1 MPRLAPAGPDSL
13 GGVDLI
19 TRAIA
24 VGLPYQDG
32 HVLVS
37 EGRDRRTGREFFRAL
52 GGGIEA
58 GETGDQ
64 ALRREFDEELGVQLD
79 QVDFLGTAVARFEFE
94 GTEWH
99 ETAHIFAVE
108 SAEIS
113 AVPIDVTL
121 HVRDNGD
128 LVRWVAVELIESSA
142 VPLYPTRR
150 YTCSG
155 LTGSRRRPSS
165 PDGRLS

>member
-1 MPRLAPAGPDSL
+1 M
-13 GGVDLI
+13 DLI

-24 VGLPYQDG
+24 VGLPCRDG

-52 GGGIEA
+52 GGGIET

-64 ALRREFDEELGVQLD
+64 ALRREFNEELGVQLD
-79 QVDFLGTAVARFEFE
+79 QVDFLGTAVTRFEFE

-108 SAEIS
+108 SSEIS
-113 AVPIDVTL
+113 AMPIDVTL
-121 HVRDNGD
+121 RVRDNGD
-128 LVRWVAVELIESSA
+128 LVRWVALDPIEPA
-142 VPLYPTRR
+142 NKPLYPT
-150 YTCSG
+150 
-155 LTGSRRRPSS
+155 PSMHLLRTHRTS
-165 PDGRLS
+165 STT